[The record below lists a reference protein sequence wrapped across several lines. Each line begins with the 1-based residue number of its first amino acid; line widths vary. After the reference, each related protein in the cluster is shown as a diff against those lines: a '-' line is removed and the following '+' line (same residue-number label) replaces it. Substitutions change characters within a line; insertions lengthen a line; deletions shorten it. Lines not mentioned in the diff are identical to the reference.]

1 MEFETVLVICVFV
14 LWTMRAIQKATHNK
28 ALKAVMSLIA
38 LVAFCII
45 SGFALLALP
54 TTETVWAIMFGMWA
68 SNVIIQGGD
77 DDE

>member
-1 MEFETVLVICVFV
+1 MEFKTVLMICVFV
-14 LWTMRAIQKATHNK
+14 LWAMRAIQKATHNK

-45 SGFALLALP
+45 AGFALLALP
-54 TTETVWAIMFGMWA
+54 TTETVWAIMFGGWA
-68 SNVIIQGGD
+68 FNVIIQGGD